1 MKNAPLR
8 PTLRNLT
15 LVLNLFAVLALIVVF
30 AQSAGAQTE
39 TVLYSFCAQSG
50 CADGAVPDS
59 GLITD
64 SAGNLYGVTVYGGTG
79 NGGDGVAFKLTPTGD
94 ESVLHSFTAGPQNGY
109 EPIGPLT
116 LDKQGNLYG
125 TTYRGGD
132 HSYHVPR
139 GDGTAFKLSPDGTET
154 ILYNFGATSTDGIEP
169 VSGMVMVANGDFYG
183 TTYIGGVYSW
193 GTIFRLTPEGVETV
207 LHDFAND
214 STDGGNPWASLIMDK
229 KGNLYGTTRSGGT
242 GSLNGG
248 GTVFEVTAEGS
259 YSILHNFAGYPSD
272 GSFATGS
279 LTLDSQGNL
288 YGATYYGGAYGKG
301 TVFKLAPG
309 ANSSWKETV
318 LYNFTK
324 QTDSCWWPF
333 SNVVFDAKGNL
344 YGTTFYGGTWGQG
357 CVYEINPAGELT
369 VLHAFGKGSD
379 GAQPYGNIVLSQGK
393 LYGTTDAGGAYAE
406 GTVFKITF

>member
-1 MKNAPLR
+1 
-8 PTLRNLT
+8 
-15 LVLNLFAVLALIVVF
+15 
-30 AQSAGAQTE
+30 
-39 TVLYSFCAQSG
+39 
-50 CADGAVPDS
+50 
-59 GLITD
+59 
-64 SAGNLYGVTVYGGTG
+64 
-79 NGGDGVAFKLTPTGD
+79 
-94 ESVLHSFTAGPQNGY
+94 
-109 EPIGPLT
+109 
-116 LDKQGNLYG
+116 
-125 TTYRGGD
+125 
-132 HSYHVPR
+132 
-139 GDGTAFKLSPDGTET
+139 
-154 ILYNFGATSTDGIEP
+154 
-169 VSGMVMVANGDFYG
+169 MVMVANGDFYG

-214 STDGGNPWASLIMDK
+214 STDGGNPWASLIMDN

-309 ANSSWKETV
+309 ANGSWKETV

-379 GAQPYGNIVLSQGK
+379 GAQPYGNIVLSQGN
-393 LYGTTDAGGAYAE
+393 LYGTTDAGGAYAA